1 MIRAMNSGGTREQL
15 RIRYHRDFDGMV
27 SGAVLAHI
35 LQEQGEKP
43 LLKSVNYD
51 ERAGWETFEEGRRF
65 ALVDFHFHPRAEY
78 WFDHHPTTFLSEEL
92 RAQYEPSERWNWDE
106 ESPSC
111 PPLIL
116 RHAQEHFGYE
126 PPDRFME
133 AAHWSDIID
142 AARFESVDQAIF
154 GEDPALRLMRA
165 LTASPNP
172 AWVDELATALITESL
187 SDVALRADV
196 EKVYGRAA
204 RNRDKA
210 LDQFPPTVLWNRGGV
225 LFYDAASSKI
235 RRERFA
241 PLLPPPRGLLCG
253 GRDPDPRRVPHH
265 LRREPLEAAH
275 QRRARGRDDGG
286 VRRRRAPSRGWS
298 EPAFPRRGQ
307 APRRRGRDPNQG
319 PPRQRLIQSGSRP
332 VGSPPVPPRGGP
344 RHPALL
350 RGRPGRQAL

>member
-1 MIRAMNSGGTREQL
+1 MIRAMNSGRTIEQL

-92 RAQYEPSERWNWDE
+92 RAQYEPSERWSWDE

-241 PLLPPPRGLLCG
+241 PFYHHPEVSYAVGVIPTRAGFHITCGENPWKQPTNGVHVGEMMEEYGGGGHRAVGGANPPSLAEAKRLGEEVAI
-253 GRDPDPRRVPHH
+253 RIKDH
-265 LRREPLEAAH
+265 LASA
-275 QRRARGRDDGG
+275 
-286 VRRRRAPSRGWS
+286 
-298 EPAFPRRGQ
+298 
-307 APRRRGRDPNQG
+307 
-319 PPRQRLIQSGSRP
+319 
-332 VGSPPVPPRGGP
+332 
-344 RHPALL
+344 
-350 RGRPGRQAL
+350 

>member
-92 RAQYEPSERWNWDE
+92 RAQYEPSERRNWDE

-241 PLLPPPRGLLCG
+241 PFYHHPEVSYAVGVIPTRAGFHITCGENPWKQPTNGVHVGEMMEEYGGGGHRAVGGANPPSLAEAKRLGEEVAI
-253 GRDPDPRRVPHH
+253 RIKDH
-265 LRREPLEAAH
+265 LASA
-275 QRRARGRDDGG
+275 
-286 VRRRRAPSRGWS
+286 
-298 EPAFPRRGQ
+298 
-307 APRRRGRDPNQG
+307 
-319 PPRQRLIQSGSRP
+319 
-332 VGSPPVPPRGGP
+332 
-344 RHPALL
+344 
-350 RGRPGRQAL
+350 

>member
-1 MIRAMNSGGTREQL
+1 MIPAMNSGGTREQL

-35 LQEQGEKP
+35 LQEQGERP

-51 ERAGWETFEEGRRF
+51 ERAGWDTFEEGRRF

-78 WFDHHPTTFLSEEL
+78 WFDHHPTTFLTEEL
-92 RAQYEPSERWNWDE
+92 RAQYQPSDRWSWDE

-111 PPLIL
+111 PPLII
-116 RHAQEHFGYE
+116 RHAQQHFDYQ

-241 PLLPPPRGLLCG
+241 PFYHHPEVSYAVGVIPTRAGFHITCGENPWKQPTNGVHVGEMMEEYGGGGHRAVGGANPPSLAEAKRLGEEVAN
-253 GRDPDPRRVPHH
+253 RIKDH
-265 LRREPLEAAH
+265 LASA
-275 QRRARGRDDGG
+275 
-286 VRRRRAPSRGWS
+286 
-298 EPAFPRRGQ
+298 
-307 APRRRGRDPNQG
+307 
-319 PPRQRLIQSGSRP
+319 
-332 VGSPPVPPRGGP
+332 
-344 RHPALL
+344 
-350 RGRPGRQAL
+350 